1 MKVGFYIGGVSPT
14 GGGGYTFVVE
24 LLAALNR
31 IRRQCNHELLLCYHQ
46 TGEGVARLFPELP
59 GLNLDQEKADV
70 LSFAERISEW
80 VPRVARK
87 AYRVAFEP
95 PAKLSWQDRVYS
107 RQGIQFIVRLV
118 PWIPRTGMDIP
129 FADTVWDLQHRSSP
143 WFPEVSLLDEWGGR
157 ESNYSSLRRASVIY
171 TGTQQGRQE
180 ISSYYQVPPERI
192 KVLPFATPTFALD
205 AANKPQNSN
214 RLQSLGLS
222 AEYIFYPA
230 QFWSHKN
237 HVLVLEACRI
247 IHDLTGWTPDVVF
260 TGSAQNNV
268 AYVREYAC
276 RLGLGD
282 RTRFLGFVEQADL
295 VELYRGAFCLAFP
308 SFFGPD
314 NLPPL
319 EAFALGCPVLA
330 ADVPGAREQLGKA
343 AIFFPPTD
351 ERRLADAILSLRSQD
366 TRQRLVRAGHV
377 RARVRSWDQYARDII
392 ESLDEFAAIRR
403 AWR

>member
-1 MKVGFYIGGVSPT
+1 
-14 GGGGYTFVVE
+14 
-24 LLAALNR
+24 
-31 IRRQCNHELLLCYHQ
+31 
-46 TGEGVARLFPELP
+46 
-59 GLNLDQEKADV
+59 
-70 LSFAERISEW
+70 
-80 VPRVARK
+80 
-87 AYRVAFEP
+87 
-95 PAKLSWQDRVYS
+95 
-107 RQGIQFIVRLV
+107 
-118 PWIPRTGMDIP
+118 
-129 FADTVWDLQHRSSP
+129 
-143 WFPEVSLLDEWGGR
+143 
-157 ESNYSSLRRASVIY
+157 
-171 TGTQQGRQE
+171 
-180 ISSYYQVPPERI
+180 
-192 KVLPFATPTFALD
+192 
-205 AANKPQNSN
+205 
-214 RLQSLGLS
+214 
-222 AEYIFYPA
+222 
-230 QFWSHKN
+230 
-237 HVLVLEACRI
+237 VLEACRI

>member
-31 IRRQCNHELLLCYHQ
+31 IRRHCNHELLLCYHQ

-143 WFPEVSLLDEWGGR
+143 WFPEVSLLDEWGCHLESSQSRHALATR
-157 ESNYSSLRRASVIY
+157 E
-171 TGTQQGRQE
+171 G
-180 ISSYYQVPPERI
+180 
-192 KVLPFATPTFALD
+192 
-205 AANKPQNSN
+205 
-214 RLQSLGLS
+214 
-222 AEYIFYPA
+222 
-230 QFWSHKN
+230 WS
-237 HVLVLEACRI
+237 
-247 IHDLTGWTPDVVF
+247 
-260 TGSAQNNV
+260 
-268 AYVREYAC
+268 
-276 RLGLGD
+276 
-282 RTRFLGFVEQADL
+282 
-295 VELYRGAFCLAFP
+295 
-308 SFFGPD
+308 
-314 NLPPL
+314 
-319 EAFALGCPVLA
+319 
-330 ADVPGAREQLGKA
+330 
-343 AIFFPPTD
+343 
-351 ERRLADAILSLRSQD
+351 
-366 TRQRLVRAGHV
+366 
-377 RARVRSWDQYARDII
+377 RARTCEELGPVCQGHH
-392 ESLDEFAAIRR
+392 
-403 AWR
+403 